1 MENEIGTIQDQLAQ
15 EKKPKQVGFV
25 QEVPSSDDV
34 EKLDLVGDVETL
46 NDAKD
51 ELSADGGDEFDLLK
65 KPSPPI
71 PSKQKHTTNGSMD
84 IETGKPAGETM
95 HKMEGGQPSL
105 DTTHRSLD
113 TTHQSS
119 IFSKRDGHTLEFD
132 NIFLSTKSKNPEKNP
147 PKNILNGLS
156 GSFPAKT
163 LTAVMG
169 PSGSGKSSLL
179 KILTGRMGG
188 SSKLDLSGTIR
199 LDHEAVDP
207 TDIGVRKQ
215 IAYVEQDVTIPG
227 TCTPREAITFSARLR
242 LDEKLSDKEID
253 DIVTEILD
261 NLGLE
266 HVADTLIGGGMLMA
280 GGLSGGEKKRVQC
293 GVELVTS
300 PSLLVLD
307 EPTSGLDSYSAQSL
321 IELLKKIAVAGCC
334 VIVTIHQPPP
344 PVVRKI
350 DNLMLLLGGRLL
362 YKGPMGLPV
371 EEKFTERKFPKPA
384 DYNIADWILVV
395 AQTNSEEELEK
406 MGFFED
412 EQKDQQQPKN
422 TAVAM
427 AQSTSAISG
436 HVRFTTQ
443 TRLLFDREFKKLYR
457 DKLAFVVKVVSNLAF
472 GLLFGLIFLGVG
484 KSSYSTSP
492 EVNAAFGAIVN
503 LLLSTMFGVAQSS
516 LAEFPKDRPVFLRE
530 YSTNHYSVLPYFLA
544 KFTLECFTV
553 LMQVLVQQFAA
564 FFLMGFT
571 MNFFSFLGLN
581 FMLAIASTSIG
592 IFIGSCVEDPA
603 VAAEMIPALIVPQ
616 LLFSGFF
623 IQVNLIPEFLRWAQ
637 YLCSLTYAIRLALL
651 YEFGDCPTMECQSL
665 LNNNG
670 VYQMDSYL
678 YWIILLVI
686 AASFRATSVIIL
698 KNKASF

>member
-1 MENEIGTIQDQLAQ
+1 
-15 EKKPKQVGFV
+15 
-25 QEVPSSDDV
+25 
-34 EKLDLVGDVETL
+34 
-46 NDAKD
+46 
-51 ELSADGGDEFDLLK
+51 
-65 KPSPPI
+65 
-71 PSKQKHTTNGSMD
+71 
-84 IETGKPAGETM
+84 
-95 HKMEGGQPSL
+95 
-105 DTTHRSLD
+105 
-113 TTHQSS
+113 
-119 IFSKRDGHTLEFD
+119 
-132 NIFLSTKSKNPEKNP
+132 
-147 PKNILNGLS
+147 
-156 GSFPAKT
+156 
-163 LTAVMG
+163 
-169 PSGSGKSSLL
+169 
-179 KILTGRMGG
+179 
-188 SSKLDLSGTIR
+188 
-199 LDHEAVDP
+199 
-207 TDIGVRKQ
+207 
-215 IAYVEQDVTIPG
+215 
-227 TCTPREAITFSARLR
+227 
-242 LDEKLSDKEID
+242 
-253 DIVTEILD
+253 
-261 NLGLE
+261 
-266 HVADTLIGGGMLMA
+266 
-280 GGLSGGEKKRVQC
+280 
-293 GVELVTS
+293 
-300 PSLLVLD
+300 
-307 EPTSGLDSYSAQSL
+307 
-321 IELLKKIAVAGCC
+321 
-334 VIVTIHQPPP
+334 
-344 PVVRKI
+344 
-350 DNLMLLLGGRLL
+350 
-362 YKGPMGLPV
+362 
-371 EEKFTERKFPKPA
+371 
-384 DYNIADWILVV
+384 
-395 AQTNSEEELEK
+395 